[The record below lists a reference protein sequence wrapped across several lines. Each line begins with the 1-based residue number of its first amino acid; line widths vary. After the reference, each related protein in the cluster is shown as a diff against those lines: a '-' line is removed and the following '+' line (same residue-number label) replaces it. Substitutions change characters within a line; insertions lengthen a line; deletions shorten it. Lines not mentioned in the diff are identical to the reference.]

1 MLSFDFFKH
10 YFIQKNSHSIIRL
23 LSRLSFVG
31 MTVGVASLIIVM
43 SVMSGLNRNIR
54 ERLLRFEPHLVITLT
69 KDNSFEQIKEILDSE
84 HLREKVKDAHISDQM
99 DVLVRTV
106 DGTVSGAQVKG
117 LPADAIERLPKRADL
132 RGENLK
138 DGEIYMGI
146 DLARSLGVYEGDRV
160 TLVAPESLLAG
171 AGQFPMI
178 EKVTVKGF
186 FSTQSQDYDASTL
199 VYDQKNRL
207 KKLAASKSVVKVLNL
222 YVNNPEKVDDVAKVF
237 KDRGV
242 KIETWYE
249 RNSSLFFALRMEKMA
264 MAFFLS
270 LATIITAFSIV
281 MVLVLL
287 VSQKKKEMA
296 ILMAMGMSWRSVRF
310 WISQMGFWISVGGV
324 FVGALIGTIV
334 SWLIDRYPISLLP
347 DIYIDS
353 TLPADIHPMLVI
365 QTLVGALFL
374 SLFVSWLASFT
385 IAKRE
390 PSYFLRSK

>member
-31 MTVGVASLIIVM
+31 MTVGVAALIIVM

-54 ERLLRFEPHLVITLT
+54 QRLLRFEPHLVMTLS
-69 KDNSFEQIKEILDSE
+69 KDNTFEQIKGVLETPGV
-84 HLREKVKDAHISDQM
+84 REKVQDVHVSEQM
-99 DVLVRTV
+99 DVLVRTL
-106 DGTVSGAQVKG
+106 DGTVSGGQLRG
-117 LPADAIERLPKRADL
+117 LPSATIDSLPKRSDMDGVVL
-132 RGENLK
+132 KEGEVL
-138 DGEIYMGI
+138 MGI
-146 DLARSLGVYEGDRV
+146 DLARMLGVYEGDRIS
-160 TLVAPESLLAG
+160 LVAPESLLLA

-178 EKVTVKGF
+178 EKVTVRGF
-186 FSTQSQDYDASTL
+186 FNTQVQDYDNQTL
-199 VYDQKNRL
+199 VFDQKNKL
-207 KKLAASKSVVKVLNL
+207 KKLAGSKSSVRVLNIYL
-222 YVNNPEKVDDVAKVF
+222 KNPDWAADVAKVF
-237 KDRGV
+237 YDKNI
-242 KIETWYE
+242 KIETWFE

-310 WISQMGFWISVGGV
+310 WIAQMGFWISVGGV
-324 FVGALIGTIV
+324 LAGAVLGTVI
-334 SWLIDRYPISLLP
+334 SWLIDRYPVRLLP

-353 TLPADIHPMLVI
+353 TLPADISVSLVG
-365 QTLVGALFL
+365 QTLVCALLL
-374 SLFVSWLASFT
+374 SLFVSWLSSFA

-390 PSYFLRSK
+390 PSFFLRSK

>member
-43 SVMSGLNRNIR
+43 SVMAGLNRNIR
-54 ERLLRFEPHLVITLT
+54 QRLLRFEPHLVVTLS
-69 KDNSFEQIKEILDSE
+69 KDNSFEQIKSILESAGVREQVHDVHASE
-84 HLREKVKDAHISDQM
+84 QL

-106 DGTVSGAQVKG
+106 DGTVSGAQMRG
-117 LPADAIERLPKRADL
+117 LPESVIATLPKRQDL
-132 RGENLK
+132 NGVVLKEGEVF
-138 DGEIYMGI
+138 MGI
-146 DLARSLGVYEGDRV
+146 DLARMLGVYEGDRIS
-160 TLVAPESLLAG
+160 LVAPESLLLG

-186 FSTQSQDYDASTL
+186 FNTQVQDYDNQTL
-199 VYDQKNRL
+199 VFDQKNKL
-207 KKLAASKSVVKVLNL
+207 KRLAASKSSVKVLNIYL
-222 YVNNPEKVDDVAKVF
+222 KNPDRSAEVAKVF
-237 KDRGV
+237 RDQGV
-242 KIETWYE
+242 KIETWFE

-296 ILMAMGMSWRSVRF
+296 ILMAMGMSWRRVRF
-310 WISQMGFWISVGGV
+310 WIAQMGFWISVGGV
-324 FVGALIGTIV
+324 FAGAVIGTVI
-334 SWLIDRYPISLLP
+334 SWLIDRYPIQILP

-353 TLPADIHPMLVI
+353 TLPADVSVWVVL
-365 QTLVGALFL
+365 QTLVCALLL
-374 SLFVSWLASFT
+374 SLFVSWLSSFA

-390 PSYFLRSK
+390 PSFFLRSK